1 MGWYEGGNKNMAKI
15 IHKDNQENVYVFI
28 TLIVLSVITFR
39 QITIIERKRKEITAA
54 LMEPYDPE
62 IL

>member
-1 MGWYEGGNKNMAKI
+1 MTKI
-15 IHKDNQENVYVFI
+15 MHKDNQEHVYGFI
-28 TLIVLSVITFR
+28 VLIVLSIITFR
-39 QITIIERKRKEITAA
+39 KIERIENKRKEITAA

>member
-28 TLIVLSVITFR
+28 ALIVLSVITFR

>member
-28 TLIVLSVITFR
+28 ALIVLSVITFR

-54 LMEPYDPE
+54 LMEPYDPN

>member
-1 MGWYEGGNKNMAKI
+1 MAKI
-15 IHKDNQENVYVFI
+15 IHKDNQENVYIFL
-28 TLIVLSVITFR
+28 TLIVLSIITFR

-54 LMEPYDPE
+54 LMEPYDPN